1 MANKT
6 VEKENKE
13 NNVVEK
19 VDYDA
24 KWKEVRESLLLQ
36 LKNHLEQVD
45 YHQIMATKA
54 QGALEVGDQLHP
66 QENKKEN

>member
-1 MANKT
+1 MANKV

-36 LKNHLEQVD
+36 LKKHLEQVE
-45 YHQIMATKA
+45 YHQTMATKA
-54 QGALEVGDQLHP
+54 QGALEVGDQMHP
-66 QENKKEN
+66 QEKQEN